1 MWSLNSLEFGWGRKP
16 RMKQTACTDVHDV
29 RQSSSCWLSWELHPQ
44 AQWATGQLLQ
54 EALSLHW
61 DMASRFSVSGKAS
74 YRKPG
79 WETTG
84 KVKGVYVHNTG
95 SCVRTGKNPVP
106 DLWSA
111 LLDRSALVLEHSRG
125 QLGSRGYLAR
135 DFLCFKEKEVP
146 YFLAESPSSKN
157 KTKPRWLPEHW
168 AAGNLYSKSLR
179 YDFRRCSEYRGWG
192 NKCHNLSLAKMWQ
205 VYINTNSKA
214 MSWSAIL
221 LHKAF
226 VQLSTQSCPDLRTQH
241 KSRILHWLWTP
252 FSLPMKICD
261 SAPCLPSL

>member
-16 RMKQTACTDVHDV
+16 RMKQTACTDVHNM
-29 RQSSSCWLSWELHPQ
+29 RQSSSCGLSESCTHRHNGQRSSCCRRHCPCTGTRPQ
-44 AQWATGQLLQ
+44 GSVWAEKQATG
-54 EALSLHW
+54 SW
-61 DMASRFSVSGKAS
+61 MG
-74 YRKPG
+74 
-79 WETTG
+79 TTG
-84 KVKGVYVHNTG
+84 KVKGVYVHNIG
-95 SCVRTGKNPVP
+95 SCVRTGKNAVP
-106 DLWSA
+106 DLCSA
-111 LLDRSALVLEHSRG
+111 LLDRSALVLELSRG

-135 DFLCFKEKEVP
+135 DFLCFKEKEVS

-214 MSWSAIL
+214 MSWSANL

-241 KSRILHWLWTP
+241 KSWILHWLWTP

-261 SAPCLPSL
+261 CAPCLPSL